1 MTNVTFI
8 TPNDTLEII
17 GSPTSSTGYFLAA
30 MGLRDWYAGAESK
43 TPANQRPQA
52 AGAFGISNDWAS
64 SLAISVKGS
73 FDGATLADAI
83 TAAERLSAVAAG
95 VPVQMVVE
103 DPLRTTSRWVSVRQV
118 TLPTDVG
125 VFASLDFS
133 IDVLATDP
141 LRYGDPLSVTTGIP
155 VSGGGLLWPLG
166 TTALEYWDWGDDGTS
181 GRVSITNAGTA
192 DVWPTISA
200 LGGLGEGFVATNVT
214 TGETIRFVRPIPE
227 GSTVAIN
234 QRTGSASIDGQ
245 SDVGGFITER
255 GFFTIPAGAT
265 HQIQFAGLG
274 AVTGTPQFT
283 AALSP
288 GYL

>member
-1 MTNVTFI
+1 MTTIQFGGITFDDEATSGFTI
-8 TPNDTLEII
+8 SSWSGWWDGAPMRVPVND
-17 GSPTSSTGYFLAA
+17 
-30 MGLRDWYAGAESK
+30 
-43 TPANQRPQA
+43 RPQSD
-52 AGAFGISNDWAS
+52 GAFGSSNNYRGARAVTVEGLWVGSDMESAYTALRQLRAMQPRGIPSPFIVSEPFESTS
-64 SLAISVKGS
+64 SV
-73 FDGATLADAI
+73 
-83 TAAERLSAVAAG
+83 VALAG
-95 VPVQMVVE
+95 VRGPRELFAPQFTYVFDVV
-103 DPLRTTSRWVSVRQV
+103 
-118 TLPTDVG
+118 
-125 VFASLDFS
+125 AY
-133 IDVLATDP
+133 DP
-141 LRYGDPLSVTTGIP
+141 LRYGSEVSASTGVP

-166 TTALEYWDWGDDGTS
+166 TTALEYWDWGDSGTS

-200 LGGLGEGFVATNVT
+200 LGGLGEGFVATNVA
-214 TGETIRFVRPIPE
+214 TGETIRFERPIPA

-255 GFFTIPAGAT
+255 GFFTIPAGET

-283 AALSP
+283 VALSP